1 MKETPQEAVLRGERK
16 MPISNWAVSFLT
28 YLAAARAILK
38 AIISSEDDP
47 VPLAAMAQGSR
58 AQEDE

>member
-1 MKETPQEAVLRGERK
+1 